1 MLLFLLS
8 KKPASST
15 GQRTAVLLRSLV
27 RDESHG
33 FHSAD
38 PGCEGMMDETS
49 SDQQRKFEIPVDSQS
64 SRSITC
70 EMRMMLP
77 DPIRRFPNRQSSALA
92 G

>member
-49 SDQQRKFEIPVDSQS
+49 SEIPVDSQS